1 MISKQSNTYF
11 KFWDRIRYLKF
22 KTFDKKNLNKFVD
35 LIKFGT
41 LPRPH
46 YALGLLLAAHEA
58 VNLGYKKISII
69 EFGCWNCEGLIDLE
83 HYIKDIKNFFD
94 IDFQVYGFDLGDGHP
109 NYDSDSRDRLYELSE
124 GDYPFDK
131 KINLNKLEIS
141 ELILGDVKDTIIDFT
156 KSRKIDD
163 APIGF
168 ISFDLGLYTSTRNAL
183 KLLKEESKY
192 FLPRTFLYFDNNYF
206 VLDNE
211 GDRLAVKEFNENNKK
226 QICKINEMAEQ
237 LSLSWKKWIFLGK
250 RICTLSDQ
258 DHSKF
263 NTHYEQTINIKINK
277 KFTKT
282 II

>member
-1 MISKQSNTYF
+1 MISQQSNPYF

-22 KTFDKKNLNKFVD
+22 KTFDKKNINKFID

-58 VNLGYKKISII
+58 ANLGYKKISII
-69 EFGCWNCEGLIDLE
+69 EFGCWNCDGLIDLE
-83 HYIKDIKNFFD
+83 HYIKDIKNFFQ
-94 IDFQVYGFDLGDGHP
+94 IEFEVYGFDLGDGHP
-109 NYDSDSRDRLYELSE
+109 DYDSDPRDRLYELSK

-131 KINLNKLEIS
+131 KINLEKLEIS
-141 ELILGDVKDTIIDFT
+141 ELILGDVKNTITNFA
-156 KSRKIDD
+156 KSRKIDN

-168 ISFDLGLYTSTRNAL
+168 ISFDLGLYTSTKNAL
-183 KLLKEESKY
+183 KLLEEDNKY

-226 QICKINEMAEQ
+226 QICSINEMAEQ
-237 LSLSWKKWIFLGK
+237 LSLSWKKWLFLGS
-250 RICTLSDQ
+250 RIYTLSDQ
-258 DHSKF
+258 EHPKF
-263 NTHYEQTINIKINK
+263 NIHYEQTINIRINK

-282 II
+282 LI